1 MLVRLAGVQ
10 RSSSM
15 TIRSAKEAPWFV
27 EVAEGSLS
35 ELARGFSL
43 GERQSAAVRIAGNV
57 AYALMYTDGALTRK
71 TGVGPAA
78 ACVADAIAT
87 ATGEPAE
94 DGLAQLVNAERAEIR
109 VLLNHGR
116 PPESPEWTNAAAPPR
131 FDAALD
137 PEVEATLIVDLLK
150 PKADEIVALCE
161 AFEKATGEIADLSHS
176 RDPAAAA
183 KIAKERNSA
192 KLGRDAARA
201 MLLSALHK
209 ASGLENEAVLLVAL
223 ARLLEQRQLTPARRR
238 GIIKAMGGSSIII
251 E

>member
-1 MLVRLAGVQ
+1 
-10 RSSSM
+10 M
-15 TIRSAKEAPWFV
+15 TIRSAKEAPWFI

-43 GERQSAAVRIAGNV
+43 GERVSAAVRIAGSV
-57 AYALMYTDGALTRK
+57 AYAMVFTDGSLTRS
-71 TGVGPAA
+71 TGIGPAA
-78 ACVADAIAT
+78 ATVTDALA
-87 ATGEPAE
+87 AVTGEPAE
-94 DGLAQLVNAERAEIR
+94 DALDQLMKAERGDIR

-116 PPESPEWTNAAAPPR
+116 PPESPDLPNPAAPPR

-137 PEVEATLIVDLLK
+137 PEIEGTLIVDLLK

-161 AFEKATGEIADLSHS
+161 AFEKATGDIADLNHS
-176 RDPAAAA
+176 RDPAAQA
-183 KIAKERNSA
+183 KIAKERTSA

-201 MLLSALHK
+201 QLVSALRK
-209 ASGLENEAVLLVAL
+209 TSGLDNEAVLLVAL

-238 GIIKAMGGSSIII
+238 SIIKALGGSSIII